1 MKVYIIDDE
10 PKIRRG
16 LASLVKMYRPQ
27 WPEASIAGNAEA
39 ALEDPC
45 FWQTEILFLD
55 IQLPGMDGLTLLKQI
70 RQRNAQMQV
79 AVISGYAEFAFAQK
93 AMSMGVSQYLLKP
106 IDVGDVRTV
115 LESAEE
121 KSRSFSQ
128 EQEKRAAIDRSIHD
142 LQEKFFANVLFG
154 KELFSPEQLSS
165 QLDRLKLKDSPF
177 VLAYF
182 AYREPIS
189 DPASDARIVQRT
201 LAESLQRLAPEER
214 ERFVIYQKSG
224 ILAILLGTDGRMDKL
239 MELFQKNQEMY
250 LTGFSFI
257 HGTLLELPAAYR
269 EAVGSLDT
277 GGQSCEVPLMDE
289 TLYVEALL
297 NRQAGLHPS
306 VEATLKFIERNYQ
319 GDLSL
324 RQIAAHV
331 HLHSSYLS
339 ELFKKETGCSL
350 CNFIADYRLT
360 EAKRALRQTSA
371 KVSAVAEA
379 VGFSDYH
386 YFSQVFSRRVGVSPR
401 KFRAQGSEPQTR
413 QEI

>member
-1 MKVYIIDDE
+1 MRVYIIDDE

-16 LASLVKMYRPQ
+16 LANLVKMYRPQ

-39 ALEDPC
+39 ALEDPR

-70 RQRNAQMQV
+70 RQKNTQMQV

-106 IDVGDVRTV
+106 IDVGDVQAV

-121 KSRSFSQ
+121 KIRSLSQ
-128 EQEKRAAIDRSIHD
+128 EREKKAAIDRNMHD

-165 QLDRLKLKDSPF
+165 QLERLKLKDSPF

-182 AYREPIS
+182 AYREPVS

-224 ILAILLGTDGRMDKL
+224 ILAILLGTDDRMDKL
-239 MELFQKNQEMY
+239 MELFQKNQELY

-269 EAVGSLDT
+269 EAVGSLDA
-277 GGQSCEVPLMDE
+277 GSQSCEVPLMDE
-289 TLYVEALL
+289 TLYVETLL
-297 NRQAGLHPS
+297 NRQPGLHPS
-306 VEATLKFIERNYQ
+306 VEAALKFIEQNYQ

-360 EAKRALRQTSA
+360 EAKRVLRRSSA